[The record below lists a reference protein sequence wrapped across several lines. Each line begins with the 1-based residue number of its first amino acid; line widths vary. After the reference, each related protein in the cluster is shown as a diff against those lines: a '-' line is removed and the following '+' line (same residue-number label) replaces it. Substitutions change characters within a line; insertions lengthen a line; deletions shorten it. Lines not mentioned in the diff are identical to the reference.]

1 MAASM
6 SGHDAVHLGEFIK
19 ALDTLARNHH
29 VEIAPSGFT
38 VIEAGA
44 GEDPMSFEL
53 VGNCRDGYHL
63 EGLKA

>member
-1 MAASM
+1 MTASM

-19 ALDTLARNHH
+19 ALDTIARNHH
-29 VEIAPSGFT
+29 VEIAPSGRT
-38 VIEAGA
+38 VIEAGTA
-44 GEDPMSFEL
+44 EVPMSFEL